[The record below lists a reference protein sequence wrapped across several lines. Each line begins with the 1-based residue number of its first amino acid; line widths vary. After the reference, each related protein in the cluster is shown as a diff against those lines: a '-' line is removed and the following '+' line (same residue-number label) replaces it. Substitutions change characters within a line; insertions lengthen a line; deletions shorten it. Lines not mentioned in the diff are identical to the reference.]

1 MGKRKKA
8 QTDER
13 WKEVKEEGKR
23 RDCTEVKTGG
33 KPNDRF
39 TCCLRD

>member
-13 WKEVKEEGKR
+13 WKEVKEGKR
-23 RDCTEVKTGG
+23 RDCTEVQTGG
-33 KPNDRF
+33 KPTDRF